1 MTQRYIDKDMIGK
14 PAKKSCY
21 KTVSPLPEE
30 DVSFNWL
37 NMDFPYWHF
46 HDHFEIY
53 VITAGSF
60 VHEINNSVHTLNV
73 GDACLIRPKDLHKL
87 SYNHNAASCHLAIL
101 FTKDYAKKIFNAYDP
116 DFYNQIINSPSPLH
130 FSAQN
135 YPITKIIDTTLSL
148 SKNNLSVKDK
158 TIKTKMLINSMLS
171 DFFEQNTITT
181 KSFPQWF
188 SEFLLVLN
196 DPSLKMSMQDLAKH
210 TSYSYSRLSRIF
222 KEYMDMTII
231 EYVTNNKLRHACHLL
246 SSTNLSILAISNE
259 LAYDSISYFN
269 KNFKLHFN
277 ITPSQYRKN
286 SVNPPNEFM

>member
-1 MTQRYIDKDMIGK
+1 MDKRYIDKETIDN
-14 PAKKSCY
+14 PTRKSCY
-21 KTVSPLPEE
+21 KNVSPLPQE

-60 VHEINNSVHTLNV
+60 LHEINDSVHTLSV
-73 GDACLIRPKDLHKL
+73 GDACLIRPNDLHKL
-87 SYNHNAASCHLAIL
+87 SYNHHGTCCHLAIL

-116 DFYNQIINSPSPLH
+116 DFYNQIVNSPSPLH
-130 FSAQN
+130 FSTQN

-148 SKNNLSVKDK
+148 CQNNLSVKDK
-158 TIKTKMLINSMLS
+158 TIKTKMLINAMLS
-171 DFFEQNTITT
+171 DFFEQNTINV

-231 EYVTNNKLRHACHLL
+231 EYITNNKLRHACHLL
-246 SSTNLSILAISNE
+246 TNTELSILEISNE

-269 KNFKLHFN
+269 KIFKSHFN
-277 ITPSQYRKN
+277 ITPSQYRKISERQSN
-286 SVNPPNEFM
+286 AFV